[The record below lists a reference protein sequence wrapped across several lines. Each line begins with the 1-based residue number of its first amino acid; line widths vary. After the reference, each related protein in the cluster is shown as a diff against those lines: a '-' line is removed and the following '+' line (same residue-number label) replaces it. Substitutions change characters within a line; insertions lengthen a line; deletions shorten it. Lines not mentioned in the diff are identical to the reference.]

1 MSKTS
6 ILIVD
11 DEKNSRDGLAR
22 ALQKSYDVVIAENG
36 QKALDVLATRPVDI
50 MLSDVRMPGMDGLT
64 LLQRALAR
72 TPQPLCIMLTAYGT
86 IELAVEAMKRGAYDF
101 LTKPINLDRLDIL
114 LQRAVHSRKV
124 EIENKQL
131 REQLD
136 SKYNLTSIV
145 GQSQAMEEVFDT
157 VRQVAPS
164 RATVLIQGE
173 SGTGKE
179 LVAHAIHQLSPRN
192 HGPYVAVHCA
202 ALSSN
207 LLESELFGHEKGA
220 FTGANERRRGRFEM
234 ADGGTLFLDEVGEID
249 PSIQVKI
256 LRVLEE
262 RNFERVGG
270 HENIEVDVRLVA
282 ATNRDLKKMVEEGK
296 FREDLFYRLYV
307 VVLTLPPLRDRQG
320 DIPILVQHF
329 LQSMAKEN
337 GKVIEGVTP
346 EVMDI
351 MQAYTWPGNVRELR
365 NIVERMVVLSR
376 NPKIGVRDLP
386 ASLRDLGRSAGQPGF
401 SSPNGLNIE
410 NAERQL
416 VVRALK
422 THNNNRTKAAKELGI
437 SRRTLH
443 RKLHEYGLLET
454 FPS

>member
-22 ALQKSYDVVIAENG
+22 ALQRSYEVVVAENG

-307 VVLTLPPLRDRQG
+307 VVLTLPPLRERQG

-329 LQSMAKEN
+329 LQSMAKDN

-351 MQAYTWPGNVRELR
+351 LQSYTWPGNVRELR

-376 NPKIGVRDLP
+376 SPKIGVRDLP
-386 ASLRDLGRSAGQPGF
+386 ASLRDLGRGAGQPGF
-401 SSPNGLNIE
+401 SSPSGLNIE

-443 RKLHEYGLLET
+443 RKLNEYGLHET
-454 FPS
+454 GHP